1 MRIDDV
7 HAPQPPSTSPTG
19 PAPHDE
25 ATALLRQVAPHA
37 TRGLTPEALATHLE
51 DAQRR
56 HGLPTTGEPDAATL
70 EALRREASWIDHER
84 AAHEA
89 DDAPQ
94 EIQPRAPRSPHL
106 ADPRVQLMGSDLAPR
121 DEGAVRRAATL
132 RRQLPSLDPSSRRDL
147 AERLDGLSPERLA
160 DDLATLRGAAGRL
173 RARASRAYVGMG
185 DVRAELPDPVARA
198 LLRGV
203 GEPAGSAPGSE
214 GLFGAE
220 TAELAAQVYA
230 HLPEDVRGE
239 LDGLLAR
246 VGAEAPDT
254 ERALLLEAVTAR
266 WQDIR
271 AGRTDL
277 SEVTAFADAI
287 RGLDREALVR
297 GTTVLDVDG
306 GVGLLQRDP
315 RACTQACALVI
326 RAEADPVV
334 AWELTSVMGQRG
346 ERPHASDAGV
356 LETYARFT
364 EGRWGAPQM
373 GPSLRLYDQSTNRGY
388 VAQQA
393 DTPAGRARIAALLE
407 RGVDVYLGVRW
418 EGGSGHATVLT
429 DVRGEGARREVR
441 LFDPSSGRSSWVN
454 LSELG
459 DFELNGSR
467 ARAGLFHDSARGR
480 RDAVTWD
487 PGAGRPVATD
497 SLFERLR

>member
-89 DDAPQ
+89 
-94 EIQPRAPRSPHL
+94 
-106 ADPRVQLMGSDLAPR
+106 
-121 DEGAVRRAATL
+121 
-132 RRQLPSLDPSSRRDL
+132 
-147 AERLDGLSPERLA
+147 
-160 DDLATLRGAAGRL
+160 
-173 RARASRAYVGMG
+173 
-185 DVRAELPDPVARA
+185 
-198 LLRGV
+198 
-203 GEPAGSAPGSE
+203 
-214 GLFGAE
+214 
-220 TAELAAQVYA
+220 
-230 HLPEDVRGE
+230 
-239 LDGLLAR
+239 
-246 VGAEAPDT
+246 
-254 ERALLLEAVTAR
+254 VTAR

-277 SEVTAFADAI
+277 SEVADFADAI

-306 GVGLLQRDP
+306 GVGLLQLDP

-373 GPSLRLYDQSTNRGY
+373 GPSLRLYDQATNRGY

-441 LFDPSSGRSSWVN
+441 LFDPSSGRSSWVS
-454 LSELG
+454 LAELG

-480 RDAVTWD
+480 RDDVTWD